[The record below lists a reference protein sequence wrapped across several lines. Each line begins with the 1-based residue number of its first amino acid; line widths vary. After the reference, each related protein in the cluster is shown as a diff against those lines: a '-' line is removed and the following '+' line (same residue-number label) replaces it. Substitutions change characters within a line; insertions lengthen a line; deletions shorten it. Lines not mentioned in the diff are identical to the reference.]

1 MKLDLKTIIILVL
14 LAGIIG
20 AILFWPKPQPSERE
34 VKLAQDNETLKA
46 QVAESDKVGKEI
58 VTKMAKDNLEDLKA
72 LKRFEI
78 ENKRLR
84 VKIANIK
91 PRVDSILIAFP
102 VADTLFK
109 AQDSLIQVQAHRIDS
124 LTLEKLVL
132 QKSFSALVIQKDTE
146 IQSLLEINRNMDQI
160 VDLKNKE
167 NRKAKRANR
176 FLKVGIVALPLAAII
191 FGSQL

>member
-1 MKLDLKTIIILVL
+1 MKITWLHYLVIGLVAVII
-14 LAGIIG
+14 AM
-20 AILFWPKPQPSERE
+20 ILFWPKPQPSERE
-34 VKLAQDNETLKA
+34 IKLAQANETLKA

-91 PRVDSILIAFP
+91 PRVDSILIRFP
-102 VADTLFK
+102 VADTLFRS
-109 AQDSLIQVQAHRIDS
+109 QDSLIQVQAHRIDS
-124 LTLEKLVL
+124 LTLEKLVM
-132 QKSFSALVIQKDTE
+132 QKSFSALVMQKDTE
-146 IQSLLEINRNMDQI
+146 IQSLLEINRNMDKI

-167 NRKAKRANR
+167 NRRARRGNKLWKA
-176 FLKVGIVALPLAAII
+176 AAITLGVSGVLV
-191 FGSQL
+191 GSQL